1 MAHLHNIH
9 KNQSPSL
16 LHSIGQKVKVA
27 AEIAGALKTIYSVG
41 KPIVQA
47 AAPIVAGLL

>member
-16 LHSIGQKVKVA
+16 LHNIGQKVKVA
-27 AEIAGALKTIYSVG
+27 AEIAGALKTIFEVG

-47 AAPIVAGLL
+47 AAPVVAGFL